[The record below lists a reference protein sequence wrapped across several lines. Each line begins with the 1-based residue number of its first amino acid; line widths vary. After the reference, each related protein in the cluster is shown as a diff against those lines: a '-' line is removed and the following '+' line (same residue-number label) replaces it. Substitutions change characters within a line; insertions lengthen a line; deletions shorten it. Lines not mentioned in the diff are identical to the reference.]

1 MNAQL
6 FLKQM
11 LVLSYLEINTCIHT
25 YVPILGLI
33 NAQRKL
39 DLFIKSEVF
48 EKVIEYIGKEIAI
61 FLQLIFSFECLLPTH
76 M

>member
-1 MNAQL
+1 MHN
-6 FLKQM
+6 
-11 LVLSYLEINTCIHT
+11 VSSIYLSS
-25 YVPILGLI
+25 
-33 NAQRKL
+33 QK
-39 DLFIKSEVF
+39 FF